1 MRVLLQRVL
10 RAEVRIDGES
20 VGRIDRGLLVLV
32 GVETGDVA
40 DDAES
45 IADKTAELRI
55 FADDDGRMNRSLVD
69 VGGGALV
76 VSQFTLAADT
86 RRGRR
91 PSYSRAAPPEL
102 AEPLYQRFAAT
113 LAARGVAVEHG
124 VFGAMMEVELVNDGP
139 VTLMLESRGR
149 TPS

>member
-10 RAEVRIDGES
+10 RAEVRVDGEG

-69 VGGGALV
+69 VGGGALG
-76 VSQFTLAADT
+76 T
-86 RRGRR
+86 RARR
-91 PSYSRAAPPEL
+91 
-102 AEPLYQRFAAT
+102 Q
-113 LAARGVAVEHG
+113 
-124 VFGAMMEVELVNDGP
+124 
-139 VTLMLESRGR
+139 
-149 TPS
+149 